1 VLLDDGIVSVHLA
14 AGSVAALDAGE
25 AFVRARVPE
34 LQPTDDPE
42 VPVTFWCYGS
52 CGAQASTRTIA
63 VPSWADIGPNYP
75 LRVAAQLERLMSPA
89 FRPAS
94 GGQLVLWY
102 GEPGT
107 GKTYAL
113 RALAWE
119 WRSWCSFNYITDPET
134 FFGPHTDYMLDVL
147 VDEEPERWQIL
158 ILEDTGELLGA
169 DAKTQTGQGLSRL
182 LNVVDGI
189 LGQGL
194 RVLVLVTTNDDLRR
208 LHPAVSRPG
217 RCLAG
222 VEFAGFTREEAD
234 AWFSRN
240 GIEGEAREGTLAGL
254 YAQASGEASPPERH
268 AIGFTR

>member
-1 VLLDDGIVSVHLA
+1 MVEWYEWATHSGSFKWGCSGLFDLASESGCHAFVLLDDGIVSVHLA

-147 VDEEPERWQIL
+147 VDEEPERWQL
-158 ILEDTGELLGA
+158 
-169 DAKTQTGQGLSRL
+169 
-182 LNVVDGI
+182 
-189 LGQGL
+189 
-194 RVLVLVTTNDDLRR
+194 
-208 LHPAVSRPG
+208 
-217 RCLAG
+217 
-222 VEFAGFTREEAD
+222 
-234 AWFSRN
+234 
-240 GIEGEAREGTLAGL
+240 
-254 YAQASGEASPPERH
+254 ASGEASPPERH
-268 AIGFTR
+268 PIGFTR